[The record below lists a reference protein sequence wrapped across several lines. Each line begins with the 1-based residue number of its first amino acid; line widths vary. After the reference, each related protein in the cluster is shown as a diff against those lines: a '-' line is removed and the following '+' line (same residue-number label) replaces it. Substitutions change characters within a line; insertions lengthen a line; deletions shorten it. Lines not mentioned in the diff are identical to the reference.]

1 MLLGLVDDLP
11 IGGSGETLTVQPDI
25 PKVDSD
31 KVEETK
37 KCAADD
43 VRFELDSQMQ
53 KIANY
58 TMTQPI
64 N

>member
-11 IGGSGETLTVQPDI
+11 SGGSGETLTVQPDI

-31 KVEETK
+31 KAEETK

-43 VRFELDSQMQ
+43 VRFELDSQM
-53 KIANY
+53 
-58 TMTQPI
+58 
-64 N
+64 